1 MINKWILLG
10 LLFMLIGGSV
20 YAQDGTGVTVH
31 DPTRTSPGYTLL
43 APLGSNQLTLID
55 MDGNPVWNIET
66 ELLPGNDIELLDDGT
81 ILGLFIAPDN
91 PWDFGGVGGTIQ
103 TIDANGDILTQ
114 FPYYTEDYS
123 VHHDIEPLPNGNILL
138 LVTYKI
144 SIEETIEAGRNPDD
158 LTEVTE
164 FWPERIVEVN
174 PETFEVVWVWDV
186 MDHIVQ
192 DWDSSKPNYD
202 SVTLNPQLVDINYP
216 SMDSRWPE
224 LLHTNGLDY
233 DVDKDV
239 IYLSVHKFSEIWVI
253 DHSTTTKEAASHEGG
268 HYGVGG
274 DLVYRFGN
282 PQAFGNFSVPAI
294 LGRQHWPKLIEGD
307 HPGAGNILVY
317 SNYTNEA
324 EQSTVYELALP
335 EQLTLSGDYVA
346 PEVMWSFTHPDLF
359 APFISGADR
368 LSNGNTLIAE
378 GDWGYWEVTP
388 NGDVVWQYYFAEQG
402 DFGSM
407 WRPYR
412 YEAGD
417 PRLEPFGLE

>member
-1 MINKWILLG
+1 MKRWIGFAWVSMMTAGAVL
-10 LLFMLIGGSV
+10 
-20 YAQDGTGVTVH
+20 AQGGTGVVIH
-31 DPTRTSPGYTLL
+31 DETQTSPGYTLL
-43 APLGSNQLTLID
+43 APLGSHQLTLIG
-55 MDGNPVWNIET
+55 MDGTPVWDIET
-66 ELLPGNDIELLDDGT
+66 ELLPGNDIEILEDGT

-103 TIDANGDILTQ
+103 KIDASGNVLSQ
-114 FPYYTEDYS
+114 FPYFTEDYS
-123 VHHDIEPLPNGNILL
+123 VHHDIEPMSNGNILL

-144 SIEETIEAGRNPDD
+144 SVEETIEAGRDPAD

-192 DWDSSKPNYD
+192 DWDNSKPNYGGV
-202 SVTLNPQLVDINYP
+202 SLNLQLVDINYP

-233 DVDKDV
+233 DPDTDL

-253 DHSTTTKEAASHEGG
+253 DHSTTTQEAASHEGG
-268 HYGVGG
+268 RYGMGG

-282 PQAFGNFSVPAI
+282 PQAFGNFGVPP
-294 LGRQHWPKLIEGD
+294 LLDRQHYPRLIED
-307 HPGAGNILVY
+307 DRPGAGNILVY
-317 SNYTNEA
+317 SNHTNGE

-335 EQLTLSGDYVA
+335 EDLTMSGEYVG
-346 PEVMWSFTHPDLF
+346 PEVVWSFTHPDLF

-368 LSNGNTLIAE
+368 LANGNTIIAE
-378 GDWGYWEVTP
+378 GDYGYWEVSP
-388 NGDVVWQYYFAEQG
+388 EGEVVWQYYYADQG

-412 YEAGD
+412 YDAGD